1 MGWNSRALVTN
12 ARSAGVAPAVLSK
25 ENLVAMLAFSNAE
38 LSTMDTPTMVRI
50 DPSVAT
56 GARNQKLSVK
66 PSPSV
71 SVKVREMTLRSVP

>member
-1 MGWNSRALVTN
+1 M
-12 ARSAGVAPAVLSK
+12 APAVLSK

-56 GARNQKLSVK
+56 GARNQNLSVK